1 MLTAPRATMR
11 PLPEH
16 RKARVLKQ
24 ALVLSAVIL
33 LFGQLIIPV
42 AAARDV
48 RIANTDLKPT
58 LFTDEQGKPS
68 GFFVDIIEDI
78 AAQEG
83 WNVIWVRGTL
93 SESWGRLSSGEI
105 DLLPGVT
112 GTPERLKTYNFNN
125 ESALSIW
132 SQVYARPGS
141 GINTILDLDGK
152 QVVSVRGAASGIGF
166 RDYAGKFNVNV
177 TLLEKDTPVEIFS
190 ATAKGEADALVV
202 YNTAAHDDA
211 KTYGLVATP
220 VMFNPTQFGF
230 AVQKGKNQDLLPVID
245 RYLAAGKADPSSTY
259 NNAMQKWFST
269 KGTSEVIPAWILGG
283 LAAIAILAGL
293 FVIMN
298 VILRREVRKKTAELS
313 LQNKS
318 LQAEVKNRTR
328 AEEALVANNQ
338 ELSAAYEQLTATEE
352 ELRENYQEINAAYGQ
367 LTAAKEELREK
378 YEELSRSEQALMQAR
393 RKLTS
398 LNALTFEDLRNA
410 VFSLEGF
417 LSLARQDPAGG
428 KVGTY
433 LARGEEILHAVRHAM
448 EAAKKYQ
455 ELGINPPRWQNV
467 KIVLL
472 NAHSHLDFSRIS
484 RVTELDELEI
494 FADPLLEDVFFIL
507 MENVLHHGKGATEV
521 RIGYR
526 EEAAKLIITIEDNGP
541 GIPEA
546 GKEKIFGR
554 DYKVMKGGSG
564 LFLAREILS
573 ITGISIRETGVP
585 GNGTRFEIVVPESR
599 YRKGGHQ
606 S

>member
-1 MLTAPRATMR
+1 MLIGPRATIR
-11 PLPEH
+11 SLPCS
-16 RKARVLKQ
+16 RTAYVLKQ

-33 LFGQLIIPV
+33 LFSQLIIPS

-68 GFFVDIIEDI
+68 GFFADIIEDI
-78 AAQEG
+78 AEQEG

-112 GTPERLKTYNFNN
+112 STPERMKTYDFNN
-125 ESALSIW
+125 ESALSVW
-132 SQVYARPGS
+132 SQVYTRPGS

-152 QVVSVRGAASGIGF
+152 QITAVRGAASGIGF

-177 TLLEKDTPVEIFS
+177 TLLEKDTPAEIFS

-202 YNTAAHDDA
+202 YNTAAHEDA

-245 RYLAAGKADPSSTY
+245 RYLAKGKADPTSTY
-259 NNAMQKWFST
+259 NNAMQKWFGT
-269 KGTSEVIPAWILGG
+269 KGTSEVIPAWLLWG
-283 LAAIAILAGL
+283 LAAVAILAGL
-293 FVIMN
+293 FVIMS

-313 LQNKS
+313 KQNES
-318 LQAEVKNRTR
+318 LQAEVKNRMR
-328 AEEALVANNQ
+328 AEAALVANNQ
-338 ELSAAYEQLTATEE
+338 ELSAAYEQLTATE
-352 ELRENYQEINAAYGQ
+352 
-367 LTAAKEELREK
+367 EELREK

-410 VFSLEGF
+410 VFSLEGY
-417 LSLARQDPAGG
+417 LSLARQDPTGE

-433 LARGEEILHAVRHAM
+433 LGRSEGILHAVRHAM
-448 EAAKKYQ
+448 EDAKKYQ
-455 ELGINPPRWQNV
+455 ELGIHPPRWQNV

-472 NAHSHLDFSRIS
+472 NALSHLDFSGIS

-521 RIGYR
+521 RIRYR
-526 EEAAKLIITIEDNGP
+526 EEDGTLTITIEDNGP

-585 GNGTRFEIVVPESR
+585 GQGTRFEIVVPESR
-599 YRKGGHQ
+599 YRKGGQ
-606 S
+606 T

>member
-1 MLTAPRATMR
+1 MLTDPRATIR
-11 PLPEH
+11 ALPDY
-16 RKARVLKQ
+16 RTAPVLKR

-33 LFGQLIIPV
+33 LFCQLIVPV
-42 AAARDV
+42 AGARDV
-48 RIANTDLKPT
+48 RIANTDLRPT
-58 LFTDEQGKPS
+58 LFTDEQGNPT
-68 GFFVDIIEDI
+68 GFFVDIINDI

-112 GTPERLKTYNFNN
+112 STPERQKTYDFNN

-152 QVVSVRGAASGIGF
+152 QIVSVKGAASGIGF

-177 TLLEKDTPVEIFS
+177 TLLEKDKPIEIFS
-190 ATAKGEADALVV
+190 ATAAGEADALVV

-230 AVQKGKNQDLLPVID
+230 AVQKGKNQDLLPIID
-245 RYLAAGKADPSSTY
+245 RYLAKGKADSSSVY
-259 NNAMQKWFST
+259 NNAMQKWFGM
-269 KGTSEVIPAWILGG
+269 KGTSQVIPAWILGG
-283 LAAIAILAGL
+283 LAAVSGLAGL

-298 VILRREVRKKTAELS
+298 ALLRREVRKKTAELS
-313 LQNKS
+313 QQNES
-318 LQAEVKNRTR
+318 LQAEVKNRKR

-338 ELSAAYEQLTATEE
+338 KLSAAYEQLTSTEE
-352 ELRENYQEINAAYGQ
+352 ELRENYQEINAAYAQ
-367 LTAAKEELREK
+367 LSAAEEELREK
-378 YEELSRSEQALMQAR
+378 YEELSRSDQALMQAR
-393 RKLTS
+393 KKLSS
-398 LNALTFEDLRNA
+398 LNALTFENLRNA
-410 VFSLEGF
+410 VFSLEGY
-417 LSLARQDPAGG
+417 LALARQDPTGE

-433 LARGEEILHAVRHAM
+433 LGRSDGILHAVRHAM

-467 KIVLL
+467 KIVVL
-472 NAHSHLDFSRIS
+472 NALSHLDFSGIS
-484 RVTELDELEI
+484 RVTELDELEV

-507 MENVLHHGKGATEV
+507 MENVLIHGKGVTEV
-521 RIGYR
+521 RLGYR
-526 EEAAKLIITIEDNGP
+526 EDAGKLTITIEDNGP
-541 GIPEA
+541 GIMEA
-546 GKEKIFGR
+546 NKDLIFGR
-554 DYKVMKGGSG
+554 DYKMMKGGSG

-585 GNGTRFEIVVPESR
+585 GNGARFEIVVPESR
-599 YRKGGHQ
+599 YRKVGQ

>member
-1 MLTAPRATMR
+1 VLTGLHATVR
-11 PLPEH
+11 SLSH
-16 RKARVLKQ
+16 SRTARVLKQ

-33 LFGQLIIPV
+33 LFCQLIIPA

-58 LFTDEQGKPS
+58 LFTNEQGKPS
-68 GFFVDIIEDI
+68 GFFADVIEDI
-78 AAQEG
+78 ARQEG

-112 GTPERLKTYNFNN
+112 STPERLKTYDFNN

-141 GINTILDLDGK
+141 GINTILDLEGK
-152 QVVSVRGAASGIGF
+152 RIVSVRGAASGIGF

-177 TLLEKDTPVEIFS
+177 TLLEKDTPIEIFS

-245 RYLAAGKADPSSTY
+245 RYLAKGKADPASPY

-269 KGTSEVIPAWILGG
+269 KGTSEVIPAWLLWG
-283 LAAIAILAGL
+283 LAAVAVLAGF

-298 VILRREVRKKTAELS
+298 ALLRREVRKKTAELS
-313 LQNKS
+313 QQNDS
-318 LQAEVKNRTR
+318 LQAEVRNRRR

-352 ELRENYQEINAAYGQ
+352 ELRGNYQEINAAYAQ
-367 LTAAKEELREK
+367 LTAAEEELREK

-393 RKLTS
+393 RKLAS

-410 VFSLEGF
+410 VFSLEGY
-417 LSLARQDPAGG
+417 LTLARQDPTGE

-433 LARGEEILHAVRHAM
+433 IGRSEEILHSVRHAM

-472 NAHSHLDFSRIS
+472 NALSHLDFSGIS
-484 RVTELDELEI
+484 RVADLDELEI

-526 EEAAKLIITIEDNGP
+526 EEAAKLTITIEDNGP
-541 GIPEA
+541 GIPET

-585 GNGTRFEIVVPESR
+585 GNGTCFEIVVPESR
-599 YRKGGHQ
+599 FRKGNQ
-606 S
+606 P